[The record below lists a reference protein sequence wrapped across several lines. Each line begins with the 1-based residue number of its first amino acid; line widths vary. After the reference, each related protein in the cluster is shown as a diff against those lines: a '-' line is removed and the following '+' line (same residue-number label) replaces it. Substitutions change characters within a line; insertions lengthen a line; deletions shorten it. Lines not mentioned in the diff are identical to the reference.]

1 MDAAVFE
8 ADEVG
13 SGGGEGGRHGRS
25 VGGCRRRLSISIRET
40 TPHSTTHRRAGMD
53 SDGTQPVLV
62 RRDGAVAVVT
72 LNQTASLNALPAG
85 IKDRQSV
92 VEGKRVSVRVDLGGR
107 GFCRKKY
114 KIKLE

>member
-40 TPHSTTHRRAGMD
+40 TLHRTTRRRAGMD

-62 RRDGAVAVVT
+62 RRDGAVVLVT
-72 LNQTASLNALPAG
+72 LNQPASLNALSAG
-85 IKDRQSV
+85 IKDGIETGLPGLLADPGDRRST
-92 VEGKRVSVRVDLGGR
+92 RLNSSH
-107 GFCRKKY
+107 
-114 KIKLE
+114 

>member
-40 TPHSTTHRRAGMD
+40 TLHSTTHRRAGMD

-72 LNQTASLNALPAG
+72 LNQHARSEKHTSELQLLMRISSA
-85 IKDRQSV
+85 
-92 VEGKRVSVRVDLGGR
+92 
-107 GFCRKKY
+107 GFCM
-114 KIKLE
+114 